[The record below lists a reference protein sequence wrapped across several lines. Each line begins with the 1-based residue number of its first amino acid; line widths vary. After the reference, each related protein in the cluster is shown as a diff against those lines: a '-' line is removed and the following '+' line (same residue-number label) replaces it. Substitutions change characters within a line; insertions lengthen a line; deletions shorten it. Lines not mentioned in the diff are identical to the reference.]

1 MIFAGTGAGRT
12 GSRKFSESPEQ
23 GRLGPAGR
31 VCLPA
36 GRQAR
41 IRGGYGIY
49 YSGVAFG
56 QGGLP
61 TVGFQA
67 NLLAPNLSNGVSPAF
82 YLDDGFPQDRVR
94 FPPFIDPAFANGAA
108 PLAVTPNGL
117 TLPRWQ
123 NWSVTY
129 QRQLTGTTMLGLSY
143 IGNHGTRLPHHAQT
157 LGVDANMNDPSV
169 LALGATVLQSNINS
183 AAAQAAGIRLPYP
196 GFTGN
201 VAQALRKYPQY
212 QNIAW
217 RGVPVGESQYHAV
230 ETVLE
235 RRFSRGLQA
244 RVAYTFSKLNNNG
257 AESAQGSD
265 GANGAVQNPADP
277 LEWSLSA
284 DDTPHVFLVGFTWEV
299 PGSEKWSLQCR
310 KGFACGLEPQW
321 RAPIRERAAV
331 QHSDDQR
338 SWRLTFQWPETAEP
352 CGQATP

>member
-1 MIFAGTGAGRT
+1 MIFAGTGPGRT
-12 GSRKFSESPEQ
+12 GSRKFPESPDKDAW
-23 GRLGPAGR
+23 GPRAGFAYRLGDRNA
-31 VCLPA
+31 
-36 GRQAR
+36 

-82 YLDDGFPQDRVR
+82 YLDDGFPQNR
-94 FPPFIDPAFANGAA
+94 
-108 PLAVTPNGL
+108 
-117 TLPRWQ
+117 
-123 NWSVTY
+123 VTY
-129 QRQLTGTTMLGLSY
+129 PALHRPGLRQRHRTARGDPEWIDLAALAELVRDVPAPAQRQHDAGPVV
-143 IGNHGTRLPHHAQT
+143 HREPRHPPAPQCPT

-217 RGVPVGESQYHAV
+217 RGVPVGESKYHAL

-244 RVAYTFSKLNNNG
+244 RVAYTFSKLHNNG
-257 AESAQGSD
+257 SENAQGSD
-265 GANGAVQNPADP
+265 GANATVQNPADP

-299 PGSEKWSLQCR
+299 PGSESWSSGVAKALLGGWNVSGVLR
-310 KGFACGLEPQW
+310 YESGRPFNITDG
-321 RAPIRERAAV
+321 
-331 QHSDDQR
+331 QR
-338 SWRLTFQWPETAEP
+338 SWRLPLQ
-352 CGQATP
+352 

>member
-1 MIFAGTGAGRT
+1 MIFAGSGPGRT
-12 GSRKFSESPEQ
+12 GSRKFPESPDKDAW
-23 GRLGPAGR
+23 GPRAGFAYRLGDRNA
-31 VCLPA
+31 
-36 GRQAR
+36 

-94 FPPFIDPAFANGAA
+94 FPPFIDPAFANGTA

-129 QRQLTGTTMLGLSY
+129 QRQLTGNTMLGVSY
-143 IGNHGTRLPHHAQT
+143 IGNHGTRLPHNAQT

-183 AAAQAAGIRLPYP
+183 AAAQAAGIRPPYP

-217 RGVPVGESQYHAV
+217 RGVPVGESS
-230 ETVLE
+230 TM
-235 RRFSRGLQA
+235 
-244 RVAYTFSKLNNNG
+244 
-257 AESAQGSD
+257 
-265 GANGAVQNPADP
+265 P
-277 LEWSLSA
+277 
-284 DDTPHVFLVGFTWEV
+284 
-299 PGSEKWSLQCR
+299 
-310 KGFACGLEPQW
+310 
-321 RAPIRERAAV
+321 
-331 QHSDDQR
+331 
-338 SWRLTFQWPETAEP
+338 
-352 CGQATP
+352 